1 VRDDEPPR
9 DARRVR
15 AAAAAAQTGTGRDQ
29 TGVGR
34 DSTGTGRDQTN
45 VLPPQPS
52 AGGRGQAQGRAAA
65 AAKCRWAGTSARTA
79 TNACFVVD
87 FVRLICGSL

>member
-15 AAAAAAQTGTGRDQ
+15 AAAAAAQTSTGRDQ

-52 AGGRGQAQGRAAA
+52 AGGRGQAQGR
-65 AAKCRWAGTSARTA
+65 RRTHA
-79 TNACFVVD
+79 LLLILFV
-87 FVRLICGSL
+87 